1 MALQKREKTMLMFLG
16 GVVVVAV
23 LFQVLTGGKSK
34 AGKEAA
40 LIAKK
45 TAGQITGAVAGLA
58 KPESVGKRPADAANT
73 QYSAWSARDPFSRPE
88 FEIQRG
94 KAGQGGS
101 PLTVKGIVWMRGS
114 PYVLINDVI
123 LTVGEEKK
131 GIRVDRIEGRK
142 VFCRKGGKMFT
153 LLWSESP

>member
-1 MALQKREKTMLMFLG
+1 MALQKREKTMLTVL
-16 GVVVVAV
+16 GVVVVAVV

-40 LIAKK
+40 LVAKK
-45 TAGQITGAVAGLA
+45 TASQVTRTVAGLT
-58 KPESVGKRPADAANT
+58 KTEGVGKPPADAAGPL
-73 QYSAWSARDPFSRPE
+73 YADWGSRDPFSKPE
-88 FEIQRG
+88 FEIQG
-94 KAGQGGS
+94 GAAGQGS
-101 PLTVKGIVWMRGS
+101 PLNVKGIVWMQGK

-123 LTVGEEKK
+123 LTIGEEKK
-131 GIRVDRIEGRK
+131 GIRIDRIEGRK

>member
-1 MALQKREKTMLMFLG
+1 MALQKREKTMLMVLG

-45 TAGQITGAVAGLA
+45 TTGQVTRTVAGLTKAESVA
-58 KPESVGKRPADAANT
+58 KPPADAASSLYT
-73 QYSAWSARDPFSRPE
+73 SWGARDPFSKPE
-88 FEIQRG
+88 FEIQG
-94 KAGQGGS
+94 GAAGQSS
-101 PLTVKGIVWMRGS
+101 PLTVKGIVWMQGR

-123 LTVGEEKK
+123 LTVGEENK
-131 GIRVDRIEGRK
+131 GIRIDRIEGRK
-142 VFCRKGGKMFT
+142 VFCRKGGKMYT